1 MGEQRRRRL
10 RVANV
15 IVGFT
20 LAVGGTTAHATAAE
34 TAPRPAIQ
42 TANLTVDGADSYAWF
57 PTGNGLVIRAND
69 TNQGT
74 ELRTV
79 WWAADANLSQDQ
91 QSCVTWSES
100 TGVTVQPGIA
110 LRIRTSGISGSSE
123 VRAVT
128 ISNNVWVGNRAAWN
142 IHTWVA
148 REGQPSERELI
159 GQVPFVAAIGDN
171 PLRLR
176 PLPWR
181 ICGRAIGSTVALK
194 VWAARP
200 GKVAPAWGDSRYGA
214 AFALPD
220 GWDAAGVP
228 GGYTGH
234 LDPGSEV
241 TYNEET
247 TAVISLPGLE
257 RLGVRASAATRT
269 ASYQTLKMALSQ

>member
-10 RVANV
+10 RMANV
-15 IVGFT
+15 IVG
-20 LAVGGTTAHATAAE
+20 LSVAVVVLTAA
-34 TAPRPAIQ
+34 AFPLRPAIE
-42 TANLTVDGADSYAWF
+42 TATLTVDGADSYTWL
-57 PTGNGLVIRAND
+57 PYGNRLVIRAND

-79 WWAADANLSQDQ
+79 WWAADETVSQDQ
-91 QSCVTWSES
+91 QSCVTWSGN

-110 LRIRTSGISGSSE
+110 LRIRTSSSE
-123 VRAVT
+123 VRAITV
-128 ISNNVWVGNRAAWN
+128 SNNVWVGNRAAWN

-148 REGQPSERELI
+148 REGQPTVRELV
-159 GQVPFVAAIGDN
+159 GQVPFVAALGDH
-171 PLRLR
+171 PLRLQ

-181 ICGRAIGSTVALK
+181 ICGRAIGSTVAVK

-200 GKVAPAWGDSRYGA
+200 GKVTPAWGDSRYGA
-214 AFALPD
+214 AFALPA

-241 TYNEET
+241 NYSKET
-247 TAVISLPGLE
+247 TAVVSLPRLE
-257 RLGVRASAATRT
+257 RLGVRASAVTRT
-269 ASYQTLKMALSQ
+269 ASYQTLEMALSR